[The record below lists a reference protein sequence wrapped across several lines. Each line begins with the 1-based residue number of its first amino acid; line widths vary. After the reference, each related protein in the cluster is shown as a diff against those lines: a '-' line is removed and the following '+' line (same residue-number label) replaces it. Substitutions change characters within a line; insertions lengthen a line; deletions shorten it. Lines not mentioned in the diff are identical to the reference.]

1 MEDAQMAEEA
11 PKKSG
16 KFGGWLKGG
25 LTTLLGLLSGG
36 VIAHFSPLLDKAI
49 APPKPVANFQCEA
62 DGLKVVFQNRSSGG
76 QDGWWDF
83 GDGTALVP
91 FVADQPTV
99 THTYAKAGSYTV
111 KLALRNFVNEENDR
125 TANVTLDGAAAAA
138 PVIDTFEVV
147 PIHSDSFAP
156 ATFRLVSSV
165 KNAELCVW
173 SLGNQ
178 PIEFSPDT
186 AKGSQERFVTFK
198 DPGQYQVKLAAYNG
212 KQPVE
217 VSKTVEV
224 KKPPL
229 GTVMASVE
237 VIYNAV
243 KVETRTASPLWH
255 VDFPADNKSASF
267 VYARDIFVVNE
278 GFEFIQANFV
288 QPVIPDFVKNPQLK
302 ISADKRTLRL
312 NCELVKLQPNA
323 PAPKWNAQLQIT
335 QQKRSA
341 PAPLAM
347 PPIAVNLTVPG
358 STMIPLPPLPK
369 DWVAT
374 SHKLALTLMQDGKQI
389 AWKDGQLPT
398 SAGVQMSS
406 SIFVVS
412 ATEQANQLRI
422 DLSQVWNPLNMVGN

>member
-16 KFGGWLKGG
+16 KIGGWVKAG
-25 LTTLLGLLSGG
+25 LTTLLGLLSGA

-62 DGLKVVFQNRSSGG
+62 DGLKVVLQNRSSGG

-91 FVADQPTV
+91 FIADQPTV
-99 THTYAKAGSYTV
+99 IHTYAKAGSYTV

-125 TANVTLDGAAAAA
+125 TANVTLDGAAAAVPA
-138 PVIDTFEVV
+138 IDTFEVV
-147 PIHSDSFAP
+147 PIRSDSFAP
-156 ATFRLVSSV
+156 ATFRLVTSV
-165 KNAELCVW
+165 KHADLCVW

-198 DPGQYQVKLAAYNG
+198 EPGQYQIKLAAYNG

-229 GTVMASVE
+229 GTVMASVA
-237 VIYNAV
+237 VTYNAV
-243 KVETRTASPLWH
+243 KVDTKTASPLWH
-255 VDFPADNKSASF
+255 VDFPADNRSTSF
-267 VYARDIFVVNE
+267 VYARDIFVVDE
-278 GFEFIQANFV
+278 GFEFTQASIA
-288 QPVIPDFVKNPQLK
+288 QPVMPAFVKNPELK
-302 ISADKRTLRL
+302 ISPDKRTLRL
-312 NCELVKLQPNA
+312 SCELVKLQSNA
-323 PAPKWNAQLQIT
+323 LPKWNAQLQIT

-358 STMIPLPPLPK
+358 STLIPLPALPK
-369 DWVAT
+369 DWIAG

-389 AWKDGQLPT
+389 VFKDGQLPT
-398 SAGVQMSS
+398 GAGVQMSS

-412 ATEQANQLRI
+412 AAEQGNQLRI
-422 DLSQVWNPLNMVGN
+422 DLSEVWNPLNMMGN